1 MLDSTH
7 VIRKPLVTEK
17 ATAGMELNQY
27 TFEVDRRATKDD
39 VRRAVEAIYGVKVEA
54 VQTQLRKG
62 KRRRLKYGWVQERPT
77 KKATVRLRDEDT
89 IELF

>member
-39 VRRAVEAIYGVKVEA
+39 VRRAVETIYGVKVEA

-62 KRRRLKYGWVQERPT
+62 KRRRLKFGWVQERPT

>member
-1 MLDSTH
+1 MMESTH

-17 ATAGMELNQY
+17 ATAGMEENQY

-39 VRRAVEAIYGVKVEA
+39 IRRAVEVIYGVKVER

-77 KKATVRLRDEDT
+77 KKAVVRLRDEDT